1 MIVNLQKLI
10 PKTRRQISPKA
21 LAKNTAHYQQVLRKY
36 GYESRSPKAFD
47 KLAEY
52 PASYAAGHWENE
64 HYDPPELGLMLFG
77 PCGTGKTYA
86 MQIFSGLFKVEL
98 IAAAEL
104 VRQYAIGG
112 EKQFW
117 EYVEQFKY
125 KPLIIDDIAGE
136 REIKSYGNASPL
148 IDYAA
153 ERYRLFKYNKTLTF
167 FTTNAEDRKEL
178 KARYGDR
185 IVSRILGMCDPVY
198 VDGKDCRLERETEKK
213 GEVTDD

>member
-1 MIVNLQKLI
+1 
-10 PKTRRQISPKA
+10 
-21 LAKNTAHYQQVLRKY
+21 
-36 GYESRSPKAFD
+36 
-47 KLAEY
+47 
-52 PASYAAGHWENE
+52 
-64 HYDPPELGLMLFG
+64 MLFG

-86 MQIFSGLFKVEL
+86 MQIFSGLFE
-98 IAAAEL
+98 IEFISAAEL

-125 KPLIIDDIAGE
+125 KSLIIDDIAGE

-153 ERYRLFKYNKTLTF
+153 ERYMLFRHNRTLTF
-167 FTTNAEDRKEL
+167 FTTNAEDRQEL

-185 IVSRILGMCDPVY
+185 IVSRILGMCDPICVT
-198 VDGKDCRLERETEKK
+198 GKDCRLERNCQKEEFQDRKTI
-213 GEVTDD
+213 

>member
-1 MIVNLQKLI
+1 MIVDLQKVMPKERCSI
-10 PKTRRQISPKA
+10 PQDKLQQ
-21 LAKNTAHYQQVLRKY
+21 NTAHYQQVLHKY
-36 GYESRSPKAFD
+36 GYGERCSVAFE

-52 PASYAAGHWENE
+52 LASYAAGHFEPE
-64 HYDPPELGLMLFG
+64 HYDLPELGLMLFG
-77 PCGTGKTYA
+77 PCGVGKTYV
-86 MQIFSGLFKVEL
+86 MQIFSGLFSVEFVS
-98 IAAAEL
+98 AAEL

-117 EYVEQFKY
+117 EYVEQFKH

-153 ERYRLFKYNKTLTF
+153 ERYMLFKYNRILTF
-167 FTTNAEDRKEL
+167 FTTNAVDRKEL

-185 IVSRILGMCDPVY
+185 IVSRILGMCDPICVT
-198 VDGKDCRLERETEKK
+198 GKDCRLNRNSVNKEK
-213 GEVTDD
+213 